1 MFSFYLRGLMKVL
14 LISGYKSFELGI
26 YSNKHDAVKYI
37 KKAIKN
43 KILSYISE
51 GIEWIIISGQMGT
64 ELWAAEVVFEL
75 QEEFLHLQLAVFTPY
90 EEQEKN
96 WNEANKVYYEEI
108 LIGADHVDSI
118 SRKPY
123 ESPLQLKAKNEF
135 LVSKSDGC
143 ILLYD
148 TEREGTPKYLYDL
161 ANKKKELH
169 NYTIDLITFDDLQV
183 IAEES
188 NENDDHNYREI

>member
-1 MFSFYLRGLMKVL
+1 MKIL

-26 YSNKHDAVKYI
+26 FSNKHDAVKYI

-43 KILSYISE
+43 KILLFIDE
-51 GIEWIIISGQMGT
+51 LEWIIISGQMGT
-64 ELWAAEVVFEL
+64 ELWAAEVVFEI
-75 QEEFLHLQLAVFTPY
+75 QDDYPHLKLGIFTPY
-90 EEQEKN
+90 EDQEKK
-96 WNEANKVYYEEI
+96 WNETNQEYYNEI

-143 ILLYD
+143 ILFYD
-148 TEREGTPKYLYDL
+148 NEKEGSPKYLYDL
-161 ANKKKELH
+161 ANKKNELF
-169 NYTIDLITFDDLQV
+169 NYPIEMITFDDLQV
-183 IAEES
+183 IAEETF
-188 NENDDHNYREI
+188 ENDDNNYREI